1 MKSTFIQCSAAMY
14 LIAHR
19 GLSHLA
25 PENTLAAFACALAA
39 GFHGLE
45 TDVRL
50 SADEE
55 LVLFHD
61 RSTPDGLSAANLT
74 RAELSIEMGYLVPT
88 LAEALEAFPEAFWNI
103 EIKSPSAAQ
112 ATFDLL
118 QRLSDR
124 RQILLT
130 SFRHDLMIEAAA
142 KLDVECG
149 LLIAHRPPALNTI
162 LYPAMP
168 YPQLRTLVWDY
179 EILDP
184 ALLQQ
189 ANALGFSNW
198 AYGAQTQYEHALC
211 MESGLNGIITDYP
224 EFVDLACA
232 GLQ

>member
-1 MKSTFIQCSAAMY
+1 MY
-14 LIAHR
+14 LLAHR

-61 RSTPDGLSAANLT
+61 RSTPDGLAIANLT

-103 EIKSPSAAQ
+103 EIKSPSATPAI
-112 ATFDLL
+112 FNLL
-118 QRLSDR
+118 HRLSDR
-124 RQILLT
+124 QQVLLT
-130 SFRHDLMIEAAA
+130 SFHHDVIIEAAE
-142 KLDVECG
+142 KLDIECG
-149 LLIAHRPPALNTI
+149 LLIAHRPPALNTV
-162 LYPAMP
+162 LYPAIP
-168 YPQLRTLVWDY
+168 HPRLRTLVWDY
-179 EILDP
+179 EVLDP

-198 AYGAQTQYEHALC
+198 AYGAQTEYEHVLC
-211 MESGLNGIITDYP
+211 LESGLHGMITDYP
-224 EFVDLACA
+224 EFVGLACS